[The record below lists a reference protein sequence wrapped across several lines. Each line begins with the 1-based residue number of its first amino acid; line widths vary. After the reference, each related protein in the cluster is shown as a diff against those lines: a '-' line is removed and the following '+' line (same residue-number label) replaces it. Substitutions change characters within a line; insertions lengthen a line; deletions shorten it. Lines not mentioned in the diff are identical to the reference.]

1 MGPCPLGTSVGNQL
15 GQILLVG
22 VEAPRGFARPV
33 PKLTLE
39 SWVKCKQ
46 GGAWGGAV
54 DQPGK

>member
-22 VEAPRGFARPV
+22 VEAPWGFAKPV
-33 PKLTLE
+33 PKLTGE
-39 SWVKCKQ
+39 SWVKGAQ
-46 GGAWGGAV
+46 GGAWVRAV